1 MTRGKNRLRE
11 VVFLRKLVLPE
22 NRSMAQAVRARSPER
37 DRKRTLKLSVHQ
49 HRTRQGLSFKC
60 FSRRAEEKAVQRA
73 TAGGER
79 ATPTSYPIHPQS
91 SIEIYIAYP
100 KGLNMK
106 FIDLF
111 AGLGGFHLAL
121 SELGHKCVF
130 ACEID
135 ENLQETYQKNFGIC
149 PQGDIRLID
158 EKDIPPHD
166 ILCAGFPCQP
176 FSKAGGQK
184 GLRDRV
190 RGGLF
195 HEILRIIHYH
205 RPSFVILENV
215 PHITRHN
222 EGRTW
227 SRMYRLLTK
236 EGYDV
241 HLKDLSPH
249 HFGIPQIR
257 FRTYIVASKAPMPTF
272 TWPNRHLEE
281 TTIQKVLEKN
291 PRNAWPISAQVSKCL
306 SVWQEFLDIIPQE
319 EKIPLPLWAM
329 EFGATY
335 PYKRKTP
342 HAITLKRLRH
352 YRGSFGTPIL
362 GSNKKTAYQSLPS
375 HGRREDNHFPEW
387 KIEMIGRNRRF
398 YAKNKARLG
407 AWLEKIRSFPPSYQ
421 KLEWNCNGDP
431 RKITSYIIQM
441 RPSGVRVKRLNTAP
455 TLVAMNKSQ
464 IPIIASES
472 RYITLNECKALQS
485 MKSLKHL
492 PPSSKDAYKALG
504 NAVNVKVVKL
514 VAESLL
520 SNNNAVDKVS
530 K

>member
-1 MTRGKNRLRE
+1 MESVK
-11 VVFLRKLVLPE
+11 F
-22 NRSMAQAVRARSPER
+22 
-37 DRKRTLKLSVHQ
+37 DRKVTTSSLI
-49 HRTRQGLSFKC
+49 
-60 FSRRAEEKAVQRA
+60 RRLISDNLLRLICK
-73 TAGGER
+73 
-79 ATPTSYPIHPQS
+79 S
-91 SIEIYIAYP
+91 
-100 KGLNMK
+100 LNMK

-121 SELGHKCVF
+121 SDLGHECVF

-135 ENLQETYQKNFGIC
+135 ENLRDTYQKNFGLY

-158 EKDIPPHD
+158 EKDVPSHD

-176 FSKAGGQK
+176 FSKAGEQRGM
-184 GLRDRV
+184 RDRA

-195 HEILRIIHYH
+195 HEILRIIRYH
-205 RPSFVILENV
+205 QPSFVILENV
-215 PHITRHN
+215 PHIRRHN

-227 SRMYRLLTK
+227 SRMERLLRN
-236 EGYDV
+236 EGYKV
-241 HLKDLSPH
+241 RLKDLSPH

-272 TWPNRHLEE
+272 EWPNRHLEE
-281 TTIQKVLEKN
+281 TSIQTVLEKN
-291 PRNAWPISAQVSKCL
+291 PPDAWPISSRVSECL
-306 SVWQEFLDIIPQE
+306 SVWQEFLDIIPQA

-335 PYKRKTP
+335 PYKRTTP
-342 HAITLKRLRH
+342 HAISLKHLKR
-352 YRGSFGTPIL
+352 YKGSFGMPIL
-362 GSNKKTAYQSLPS
+362 GLNRKIAFQSLPS
-375 HGRREDNHFPEW
+375 HGRREDAHFPKW
-387 KIEMIGRNRRF
+387 KIEMIERNRIF
-398 YAKNKARLG
+398 YAKNKGILRS
-407 AWLEKIRSFPPSYQ
+407 WIKKIQRFPPSYQ

-431 RKITSYIIQM
+431 RDISSYIIQM
-441 RPSGVRVKRLNTAP
+441 RASGVRVKRRNTAP

-464 IPIIASES
+464 IPIIPEEN

-485 MKSLKHL
+485 MGSLKHL
-492 PPSSKDAYKALG
+492 PPSSKEAYKALG

-520 SNNNAVDKVS
+520 SNDSVVSKVS